1 MYEHQKK
8 RGYLSEEDKQIVRF
22 SEGLALEHANALNQ
36 WIERD
41 DRVSRFRDSGSPA
54 QKRLKRDIERE
65 ALTRIEESA
74 RTVDDFERVKA
85 WWDRLDANRERKER
99 FHEVCRDGD
108 SVPLDYGAAYDG
120 ISFPNS
126 LNTVL
131 EKQIRSGDFLDAIFT
146 CPYQIHELVTEEYL
160 SRILRGLSDEHKEL
174 LFFRFVMAYGTKRL
188 GAIRE
193 QTDRNIRKV
202 TATMLKRIH
211 KEMLPILTD
220 RSQKDFPMTKEERQF
235 LAEMK
240 KFPLLRKRI
249 SDIFSNM
256 VSPTDAMEDNDEK
269 HI

>member
-1 MYEHQKK
+1 M
-8 RGYLSEEDKQIVRF
+8 
-22 SEGLALEHANALNQ
+22 NQ

-74 RTVDDFERVKA
+74 RTINDFERVKA
-85 WWDRLDANRERKER
+85 WWDRLDANRGRKER

-120 ISFPNS
+120 ISFPSS
-126 LNTVL
+126 LNTIF
-131 EKQIRSGDFLDAIFT
+131 EKQIRSGDFLDAILS
-146 CPYQIHELVTEEYL
+146 CPYEIHELLTEEYL
-160 SRILRGLSDEHKEL
+160 SRILRGLSDEHEGL

-188 GAIRE
+188 GAIRG

-220 RSQKDFPMTKEERQF
+220 RSQKNLPMTKEERQF